1 MLARILNTIPT
12 VTTDEY
18 RLDGPKMGE
27 YVCQS
32 PWITYPV
39 DNGRYQGRGQ
49 NKFRFDI
56 PDTGIFNFNSSYIK
70 VTVTTSN
77 NGTKINPAD
86 PTAPY
91 VRVRQGIWSIINKMR
106 HLDNLQPIEEIFP
119 YNLIYGFK
127 WRYFQ
132 NQPYANSVGP
142 YLLGIGTKANRNLWG
157 SQSWEYVVPCDLSWI
172 RAGPFPAK
180 LMLNTQ
186 SIEITL
192 EDPNVCLESNMLG
205 LNYEVTNVELHVD
218 KMLPYFPG
226 SDTMIQGQAWE
237 EKIKRTIESGEYK
250 VMVDKWDWYQN
261 LPVAISCDFIIPI
274 KKALLEWV
282 VTVFSNVASIGDP
295 TVDDTMITY
304 PKLDCVQYYMKIF
317 TNMFPEQPVECRNQA
332 IAAYEFYLQMLNAWK
347 MNGFPTSDQP
357 TFPNAI
363 CDVPIDLVTFN
374 ANTFFM
380 SVDLRS
386 TRYRDCIN
394 PLVNTDNTSTDMRFY
409 LRLNSAPP
417 ANTSIY
423 HFAHSKMVIA
433 LTPRGET
440 KLLVS

>member
-1 MLARILNTIPT
+1 MLARILSNLPT

-18 RLDGPKMGE
+18 RLDCPKMGE
-27 YVCQS
+27 HVCQS
-32 PWITYPV
+32 PWIMYPV

-56 PDTGIFNFNSSYIK
+56 PDTGIFNFGSSYIK

-86 PTAPY
+86 PTAPR

-106 HLDNLQPIEEIFP
+106 HLDNLQPIEEIYP
-119 YNLIYGFK
+119 YNLTYSLK

-132 NQPYANSVGP
+132 NQTYANAVGP
-142 YLLGIGTKANRNLWG
+142 YLLGIGTQANRDLWG
-157 SQSWEYVVPCDLSWI
+157 SQTYSYVLPCDLSWI

-180 LMLNTQ
+180 YMLNTQ

-218 KMLPYFPG
+218 KMLPSFPG
-226 SDTMIQGQAWE
+226 VESILQLPPWE
-237 EKIKRTIESGEYK
+237 DKIKRTIESGDYR

-274 KKALLEWV
+274 KKALLEWII
-282 VTVFSNVASIGDP
+282 TVFSNVANIGDP
-295 TVDDTMITY
+295 TVNDTMISY

-317 TNMFPEQPVECRNQA
+317 TNMFPEQPVECRDTA
-332 IAAYEFYLQMLNAWK
+332 LAAYQFYLQMLNAWR
-347 MNGFPTSDQP
+347 MNGFPTGDQP
-357 TFPNAI
+357 TYPNAI

-374 ANTFFM
+374 LNTFFM
-380 SVDLRS
+380 SIDLRS

-409 LRLNSAPP
+409 LRLNSSPP
-417 ANTSIY
+417 ANTSLY
-423 HFAHSKMVIA
+423 HFAHSKMIIA